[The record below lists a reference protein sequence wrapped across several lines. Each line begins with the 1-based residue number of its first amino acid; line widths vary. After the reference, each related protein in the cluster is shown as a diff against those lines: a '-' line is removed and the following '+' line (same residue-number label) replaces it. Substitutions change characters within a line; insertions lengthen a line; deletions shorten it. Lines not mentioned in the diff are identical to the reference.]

1 MLILPSNLTLLLPLA
16 NAGGGNNNYLG
27 LGGTQ
32 PISKDSITSP
42 NQDFPVASNAMSGS
56 DVPKNM
62 IAGSNCWN
70 WR

>member
-1 MLILPSNLTLLLPLA
+1 LAIAITSMLILPSNLTLLLPLA
-16 NAGGGNNNYLG
+16 NAGR
-27 LGGTQ
+27 GGTQ

-42 NQDFPVASNAMSGS
+42 NQDFPVASNTVSGS